1 MWYLFSHAFL
11 LISHSNPI
19 LYLCK
24 RTTHYKGYGGG
35 GGGGGVYKY
44 EVTTVNYDD
53 SMTINVD
60 GGDGDGYSDLN
71 YNAGFAGSAGKV
83 YLVSR
88 LSFFLCL
95 IVCMSLLVS
104 QLLSH

>member
-1 MWYLFSHAFL
+1 MWCLFSHAFL

-60 GGDGDGYSDLN
+60 GGARGEGDTYDSR
-71 YNAGFAGSAGKV
+71 AGFAGNVGKV
-83 YLVSR
+83 FLVSR
-88 LSFFLCL
+88 LFHFSYA
-95 IVCMSLLVS
+95 
-104 QLLSH
+104 